1 MPERRPTGTRRGL
14 PEVDPGHS
22 YTYTVCMKN
31 ITLSVDEKVLA
42 AVRRYAAEHDSSV
55 NGLVR
60 EFLNRIA
67 SSEDRAQK
75 ARSRIAELSRRS
87 PARIGA
93 ITWKRDELH
102 DR

>member
-1 MPERRPTGTRRGL
+1 
-14 PEVDPGHS
+14 
-22 YTYTVCMKN
+22 MKN

-60 EFLNRIA
+60 EFLESIA
-67 SSEDRAQK
+67 VSEDRART
-75 ARSRIAELSRRS
+75 ARARMRELSRRS
-87 PARIGA
+87 PARVGA

-102 DR
+102 DH